1 VKSRRLLLFTTD
13 CLLPSAFR
21 LLPTAFLGVKLRI
34 AVTGASGLFGHGL
47 VQILG
52 SRHAVAALTHADVD
66 ITNAEQVREALAGL
80 RPDVVIHSAAIRDPD
95 TAEINP
101 ARAFQVNFHGTRNV
115 AEAARAVNAKVVY
128 ISSDA
133 VFDGKQQRPYT
144 ETDPTIPASVYGRTK
159 LRAEQWV
166 RATPES
172 WAFRVSI
179 LFGPEEP
186 GRMPENFIRKG
197 LRKLAAGEEYVV
209 AADQLGT
216 ATYTLDAAA
225 KIMEVVESAR
235 YGLYH
240 LANAGACTRL
250 ELARRSAALA
260 GLDPG
265 KVLGRPLAEMGRPGP
280 RLQYAVMAMDALQ
293 HAGFAL
299 PRPWQDALAEY
310 VKRTMNYE

>member
-1 VKSRRLLLFTTD
+1 M
-13 CLLPSAFR
+13 
-21 LLPTAFLGVKLRI
+21 RI

-47 VQILG
+47 AQVFS
-52 SRHAVAALTHADVD
+52 SRHTVAALTHADVD
-66 ITNAEQVREALAGL
+66 ITNAEQVREVVAGL
-80 RPDVVIHSAAIRDPD
+80 RPDLVIHSAAIRDPD
-95 TAEINP
+95 TAELNP

-115 AEAARAVNAKVVY
+115 AEAARAVGAKVVC

-166 RATPES
+166 MATPES

-186 GRMPENFIRKG
+186 ERGKARENFIRKG
-197 LRKLAAGEEYVV
+197 LRKIAAGEEYVV

-225 KIMEVVESAR
+225 KIMEVVESGR

-240 LANAGACTRL
+240 LSNAGACTRL
-250 ELARRSAALA
+250 ELARYAATTA
-260 GLDPG
+260 GLDPTKVVG
-265 KVLGRPLAEMGRPGP
+265 KPLAEMGRPGP
-280 RLQYAVMAMDALQ
+280 RLQYAVMAMNAL
-293 HAGFAL
+293 HRAGFAL
-299 PRPWQDALAEY
+299 PRPWQAALAEY
-310 VKRTMNYE
+310 VQSSGAGENVNNE

>member
-1 VKSRRLLLFTTD
+1 M
-13 CLLPSAFR
+13 
-21 LLPTAFLGVKLRI
+21 RI

-47 VQILG
+47 AQVFG
-52 SRHAVAALTHADVD
+52 SRHTVAALTHEDVD
-66 ITNAEQVREALAGL
+66 ITDAEQVREVVAGL

-95 TAEINP
+95 TAELNP
-101 ARAFQVNFHGTRNV
+101 ARAFQVNYHGTRHV
-115 AEAARAVNAKVVY
+115 TEAARAASAKVVY

-133 VFDGKQQRPYT
+133 VFDGKQRRPYT

-166 RATPES
+166 TATPES

-179 LFGPEEP
+179 LFGPEESEP
-186 GRMPENFIRKG
+186 GQVRENFISKG
-197 LRKLAAGEEYVV
+197 LRKIAAGEEYLV

-225 KIMEVVESAR
+225 KIMEVVESGR

-240 LANAGACTRL
+240 LSNAGACTRL
-250 ELARRSAALA
+250 ELARYAATLA
-260 GLDPG
+260 GLDPAKVVG
-265 KVLGRPLAEMGRPGP
+265 KPLAEMGRPGP

-293 HAGFAL
+293 QAGFAP
-299 PRPWQDALAEY
+299 PRPWQSALAEY
-310 VKRTMNYE
+310 VKTMMKDER

>member
-1 VKSRRLLLFTTD
+1 M
-13 CLLPSAFR
+13 
-21 LLPTAFLGVKLRI
+21 RI
-34 AVTGASGLFGHGL
+34 AVTGASGLFGQGL
-47 VQILG
+47 VQVLG
-52 SRHAVAALTHADVD
+52 SRHTVASLTHADID
-66 ITNAEQVREALAGL
+66 ITDAEQVREVLAGV

-95 TAEINP
+95 TAELNP
-101 ARAFQVNFHGTRNV
+101 AAAFQVNFHGTRNV
-115 AEAARAVNAKVVY
+115 AEAARAVGAKVVY

-186 GRMPENFIRKG
+186 GRSPENFVRKG

-209 AADQLGT
+209 AADQLGN

-225 KIMEVVESAR
+225 KIMEVVESGR

-240 LANAGACTRL
+240 LSNGGACTRL
-250 ELARRSAALA
+250 ELARHAAALA
-260 GLDPG
+260 GLDIG
-265 KVLGRPLAEMGRPGP
+265 KVVGKPLAEMGRPGP

-293 HAGFAL
+293 QAGFAP

-310 VKRTMNYE
+310 VKTMMSDEL